1 MDSNVVVILVAIIGS
16 GAFTA
21 LVQAILQH
29 HYEIRRDDTTAR
41 QTLAAVSY
49 WVLSNELERLLTK
62 GWASPEE
69 RRTVNILFEAYR
81 ANGWNGD
88 MDARMD
94 RLLHMPTA
102 DIYKED

>member
-1 MDSNVVVILVAIIGS
+1 MDNITAILIAIIGS
-16 GAFTA
+16 GALTTA
-21 LVQAILQH
+21 VQVSLQRK
-29 HYEIRRDDTTAR
+29 YERQRDDKTAK

-49 WVLSNELERLLTK
+49 WVLSNELERLLSK

-69 RRTVNILFEAYR
+69 RRTLQILFDAYK

-88 MDARMD
+88 MDARME

-102 DIYKED
+102 DIEHKEE